1 MANQVDF
8 APAPVN
14 KGCAEQKLKPTCSRA
29 AVIIP
34 TLNEEKNI
42 PEVIEKLRRLGFTN
56 ILVVDGNS
64 KDKTAAIAKKLGVLV
79 IKQNGYGKGDALR
92 QAFSYYGLNG
102 DPIVIM
108 DADGSMNPEEL
119 FRLIETI
126 QRGADLAKGSRFM
139 RGGYTTDMTLMRRIG
154 NSLFVSLANL
164 IWSTRYTDLCYG
176 FAAFKRDAIEKLYP
190 HLKSSNFE
198 IEAEMFVK
206 AKALGLRV
214 VEVPSV
220 ELPRRHGKS
229 NLRAYKDGFKILRTI
244 LDGFMN

>member
-1 MANQVDF
+1 VTNQADF
-8 APAPVN
+8 ALAPVN
-14 KGCAEQKLKPTCSRA
+14 KGWGDQKSKPTCARA

-42 PEVIEKLRRLGFTN
+42 VEVIEKLRHLGFTN

-154 NSLFVSLANL
+154 NSIFVSLANL

-176 FAAFKRDAIEKLYP
+176 FAAFRRDAIMKLYP
-190 HLKSSNFE
+190 HLKSNNFE
-198 IEAEMFVK
+198 IEAEMFIK

-229 NLRAYKDGFKILRTI
+229 NLRAYTDGFKILRTI

>member
-1 MANQVDF
+1 MTKQTGFTFTPLNTGF
-8 APAPVN
+8 GE
-14 KGCAEQKLKPTCSRA
+14 KKLKPAWTKA

-42 PEVIEKLRRLGFTN
+42 IEVIGKLRHLGFTN

-64 KDKTAAIAKKLGVLV
+64 KDNTAAVAKKLGVLV
-79 IKQNGYGKGDALR
+79 INQNGSGKGDALR

-102 DPIVIM
+102 DPVVIM

-119 FRLIETI
+119 FRFIETI

-139 RGGYTTDMTLMRRIG
+139 RGGYTKDMTLMRRIG
-154 NSLFVSLANL
+154 NSIFVSLANL

-176 FAAFKRDAIEKLYP
+176 FAAFRRDAIEKLYP
-190 HLKSSNFE
+190 HLKSNNFE
-198 IEAEMFVK
+198 IEAEMFIK
-206 AKALGLRV
+206 AKNLGLRV